1 MHDSRQDT
9 LFDDDFLSMS
19 RGLPTDQQD
28 VWSQML
34 AVIFRLPPALEAGLR
49 AANDL
54 ALTDFI
60 VMSLL
65 ADAPNRSQR
74 MTTLARAAHLSGPRA
89 TQLMSRL
96 EKRGLVERR
105 TGDVDGRAIIA
116 TLTADGLAL
125 LEEAS
130 PTFTKDVQAR
140 VFNRLTPTQINQLRE
155 ITAAINTSVQ

>member
-1 MHDSRQDT
+1 MHDTRQEP

-34 AVIFRLPPALEAGLR
+34 AVMFRLPNALEAGLR
-49 AANDL
+49 SSNDL

-60 VMSLL
+60 VLSLL

-74 MTTLARAAHLSGPRA
+74 MSVLARAAHLSGPRA

-105 TGDVDGRAIIA
+105 AGDVDGRAIIA

-130 PTFTKDVQAR
+130 PAFTKDVQER
-140 VFNRLTPTQINQLRE
+140 VFNRLSAAQIAQLRE
-155 ITAAINTSVQ
+155 ITAAINTTIA

>member
-1 MHDSRQDT
+1 MHDTRQEP
-9 LFDDDFLSMS
+9 LFDDDFLSTS
-19 RGLPTDQQD
+19 RGLPTEQQD
-28 VWSQML
+28 VWAQLL
-34 AVIFRLPPALEAGLR
+34 AVIFRLPTALEAGLR
-49 AANDL
+49 SGSDL
-54 ALTDFI
+54 SLTEFI

-65 ADAPNRSQR
+65 ADAPNKSQR

-105 TGDVDGRAIIA
+105 TGDADGRAIVA

-130 PTFTKDVQAR
+130 PAFTKDVQAR
-140 VFNRLTPTQINQLRE
+140 VFNRLTAEQIAQLRD
-155 ITAAINTSVQ
+155 ISAAMDTAVR